1 MENFFIAVVGIAVV
15 AFLLYYGLKDKKSE
29 SPVAKAPVAP
39 APTPVVKEEAQ
50 PVAKVKVPTAAELSK
65 LTKKELDAKALEF
78 GVTLDARKTKAD
90 MIKDLRANLK

>member
-15 AFLLYYGLKDKKSE
+15 AFLLYYGLKEKSG
-29 SPVAKAPVAP
+29 STDAKAPVAP
-39 APTPVVKEEAQ
+39 APAPAVKEEAK

-65 LTKKELDAKALEF
+65 LTKKELDARALEF